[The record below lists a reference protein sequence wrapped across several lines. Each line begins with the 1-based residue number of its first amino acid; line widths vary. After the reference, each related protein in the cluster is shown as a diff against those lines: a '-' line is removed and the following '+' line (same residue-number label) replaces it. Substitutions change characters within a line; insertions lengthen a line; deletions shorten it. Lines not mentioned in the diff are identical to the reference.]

1 MKKDGSVPRASLPN
15 ASEALEGIGS
25 SHSSDPTGHQG
36 RSKTFAQVVHDGVNP
51 KEGSTAFLW
60 HCVQQDSL
68 GIATWV
74 RMDQKGVWGAGWSK
88 NKHTRNEKL
97 QEQKRK
103 IKEAHSG
110 KDMQRPRLKRV

>member
-1 MKKDGSVPRASLPN
+1 MDPPPQGIVWHRFISFPSK
-15 ASEALEGIGS
+15 ALEGIGS

-36 RSKTFAQVVHDGVNP
+36 RPKTFAQVVHDGVNP

-74 RMDQKGVWGAGWSK
+74 RIGTEFGEQDGARKTYK
-88 NKHTRNEKL
+88 NKKVR
-97 QEQKRK
+97 
-103 IKEAHSG
+103 I
-110 KDMQRPRLKRV
+110 